1 MSTNALDP
9 ERRLAFIY
17 ATETAITLLDE
28 GISRNAAWDGDGDSR
43 RFVAMQLLAQGFERF
58 LKVTKAVIQLN
69 TEGTLPTSKQLR
81 TEYGHRLSKLLD
93 DIVTACNK
101 DSDFTDRPAI
111 RDDLD
116 FLATDSHWREMVDIL
131 SDFGSGGRYH
141 DLNTMLDGPSGA
153 SSPLKRLEALEMGCC
168 RADPSWPRLME
179 ADGMAFQREWYPAF
193 ATKQTETLQRAARAV
208 ARMWTL
214 GPASE
219 NGKMLTG
226 IIKRFLFLTDDQLST
241 PYNRRTAR

>member
-1 MSTNALDP
+1 MSTNTLDI
-9 ERRLAFIY
+9 ERRFAFIY
-17 ATETAITLLDE
+17 ATETAVTLLDE
-28 GISRNAAWDGDGDSR
+28 GIERIAAWDGGEDR

-69 TEGTLPTSKQLR
+69 TQGTLPTSKQLK
-81 TEYGHRLSKLLD
+81 TEYGHGLSKLLD
-93 DIVTACNK
+93 DILTACNE

-111 RDDLD
+111 RDDLA

-141 DLNTMLDGPSGA
+141 DLNTMLDGPSGTL
-153 SSPLKRLEALEMGCC
+153 SPLERLEALEMDFC
-168 RADPSWPRLME
+168 RADSAWLKLME
-179 ADGMAFQREWYPAF
+179 SNGAAFIRDWYPAL
-193 ATKQTETLQRAARAV
+193 AAKQTETLQRAARAI

-219 NGKMLTG
+219 NGSMLTG
-226 IIKRFLFLTDDQLST
+226 IIKRFLFLMDDQLST
-241 PYNRRTAR
+241 PYKRHEAR

>member
-1 MSTNALDP
+1 MSTKTLDP
-9 ERRLAFIY
+9 DRFLAFVY
-17 ATETAITLLDE
+17 ETETAITLLDE
-28 GISRNAAWDGDGDSR
+28 GVERLVAWEGGEDR

-81 TEYGHRLSKLLD
+81 TEYGHGLSKLLD
-93 DIVTACNK
+93 DIVAACRQ
-101 DSDFTDRPAI
+101 DSDFTNRPAI

-116 FLATDSHWREMVDIL
+116 YLATDSHWRELVEIL

-153 SSPLKRLEALEMGCC
+153 LSPLQRLEDLEMDFC
-168 RADPSWPRLME
+168 RADSSWSRLMQSN
-179 ADGMAFQREWYPAF
+179 AASFQRKWYPAL
-193 ATKQTETLQRAARAV
+193 AAKQTETLQRAARAI

-219 NGKMLTG
+219 NGRRLTG
-226 IIKRFLFLTDDQLST
+226 IIKRFLFLTDDKLST
-241 PYNRRTAR
+241 PYYRHPAQ